1 MATGTMN
8 NTQRIPF
15 SIDPKDA
22 NGVSAPV
29 EDLRVEV
36 LNAGDLTSTINDD
49 NKGGYIVS
57 GSTLG
62 SFQIKIHADAKIG
75 DGVDA
80 LEETHDIVVTNPQ
93 ATTLGGT
100 FGTPEPKV

>member
-1 MATGTMN
+1 MATGTMTN
-8 NTQRIPF
+8 LQKIPF
-15 SIDPKDA
+15 TIDPKDA
-22 NGVSAPV
+22 NGTSAPV
-29 EDLRVEV
+29 EDLTGEA
-36 LNAGDLTSTINDD
+36 LNGADLTFEINPD
-49 NKGGYIVS
+49 NLGGFVVS

-62 SFQIKIHADAKIG
+62 AFQIKIKADAKIG

-100 FGTPEPKV
+100 FGTPVSK